1 MNFKRINF
9 DKIESVFD
17 FQSVSGINDNYTN
30 QYFAHVDNAQ
40 QNEPL
45 LTALQ
50 PFTNIKQ
57 ASLDG
62 VDRKLPPSSAMS
74 FLQKRRDINAVV
86 ITDYQKSLGK

>member
-1 MNFKRINF
+1 M
-9 DKIESVFD
+9 FD
-17 FQSVSGINDNYTN
+17 FQSVSGINGNYTN
-30 QYFAHVDNAQ
+30 QFYAHVDNTQ
-40 QNEPL
+40 QNQPL

-50 PFTNIKQ
+50 PYTNIKQ
-57 ASLDG
+57 ASSDG